1 MACQIND
8 YLSIANQ
15 KRWYKLKPHPV
26 QLALIHDDVR
36 FKVVPAG
43 RRSGKTERAKR
54 FIIKEALRNSA
65 ESYFVAA
72 PTRDQVKKIYWL
84 DLKKLVPF
92 SQIDKISETEL
103 SITLLNQTTITL
115 IGLDKPERIE
125 GVFWTGGIIDEI
137 ADIKPDAWEN
147 HISPALDTYN
157 PLRPDYLAW
166 CWLIGVPDGYNH
178 YYDMAQYAENS
189 NDEDWKLYHWKSAEI
204 LPKKTIEAAK
214 RRMSDKQFKQEF
226 EASFLTTT
234 GRIYEDYSKDNHTNE
249 TIEDHEQLLW
259 MHDFNYT
266 PMSSAIGVVRDGKI
280 YILDEIILES
290 AISTQSTLEFV
301 DRYKDHKNKKVIV
314 YGDPAGKAGEKH
326 GHSSD
331 YTQIEDT
338 LRANGWRFERKVKA
352 KAPAIKDRQNA
363 VRAKIKNTLGEVFL
377 YVNPSKAIYADK
389 GLSTVQAKK
398 GSTFQ
403 EVETEYQ
410 HITTGIG
417 YYIDYEFPI
426 GRTTITRQSISYA

>member
-1 MACQIND
+1 MACQISD
-8 YLSIANQ
+8 YLSITNQ
-15 KRWYKLKPHPV
+15 KRWYKLIDHPV
-26 QLALIHDDVR
+26 QLALVTDKAR

-54 FIIKEALRNSA
+54 FIVKEALRHPS
-65 ESYFVAA
+65 ESYFIAA

-84 DLKKLVPF
+84 DLKKLMPF

-125 GVFWTGGIIDEI
+125 GVFWTGGVIDEI
-137 ADIKPDAWEN
+137 ADIKPDAWGN
-147 HISPALDTYN
+147 HIRPALDTFN
-157 PLRPDYLAW
+157 PTKPDTLAW
-166 CWLIGVPDGYNH
+166 CWLIGVPDGLNH
-178 YYDMAQYAENS
+178 YYDMAQYAENG
-189 NDEDWKLYHWKSAEI
+189 NDSEWKLYHWKSSDI
-204 LPKKTIEAAK
+204 LPPKTIESAK
-214 RRMSDKQFKQEF
+214 RSLSPKQFKQEY
-226 EASFLTTT
+226 EASFETST
-234 GRIYEDYSKDNHTNE
+234 GRIYDDYSKDNHTTE
-249 TIEDHEQLLW
+249 TIQDHEQLLW

-266 PMSSAIGVVRDGKI
+266 PMSSAIGVRRGEKI

-301 DRYKDHKNKKVIV
+301 DRYKDHKNKHVLV
-314 YGDPAGKAGEKH
+314 YGDPAGRAGEKH

-331 YTQIEDT
+331 YTQIENT
-338 LRANGWRFERKVKA
+338 LRSNGWRFERKVKS
-352 KAPAIKDRQNA
+352 KAPAIKDRQNSL
-363 VRAKIKNTLGEVFL
+363 RAKIKNTVGEIYL
-377 YVNPSKAIYADK
+377 YVNPSKARYADK
-389 GLSTVQAKK
+389 GLSTVQSKK

-417 YYIDYEFPI
+417 YFMDYEYP
-426 GRTTITRQSISYA
+426 ITRTGLSKRQVSYA